1 MIEDGRTLVVLADGR
16 RVRLFEEARLAGPLH
31 ERGEWLK
38 GMAPF
43 EQPGGTQR
51 VTVHARAG
59 GSTHASHEP
68 PRDKGERQF
77 LTDLVEHLEHVVK
90 DHHFDHLAVMAPP
103 RALGVL
109 RKALPAAL
117 AKRVAVT
124 DPHDRLDES
133 VVAVQEHLRAA
144 RLRAAG

>member
-16 RVRLFEEARLAGPLH
+16 RVRLLEEARLAGPLH
-31 ERGEWLK
+31 EHVEWLR
-38 GMAPF
+38 GVAPF
-43 EQPGGTQR
+43 EQPDGTQP
-51 VTVHARAG
+51 VTVHARTG

-68 PRDKGERQF
+68 PRDKGERRF
-77 LTDLVEHLEHVVK
+77 LTDLAEHLEQLVRA
-90 DHHFDHLAVMAPP
+90 HHFDHLAIMAPP

-133 VVAVQEHLRAA
+133 IVLIESHLRAA
-144 RLRAAG
+144 RLRVAG